1 MNRIADP
8 GFDQRVADWLEDDPD
23 NAPPIVLGTVLAA
36 FPSIPQ
42 RRGRF
47 APWRFLPMNTF
58 SRAAAAVLVA
68 ALALGGAVYLLGRT
82 TPSVGGPTATP
93 EVSPSPATASA
104 APTQLPASGLVPF
117 TSRQYGYTISVPAG
131 WGVRPAT
138 RVLDGMEPPWVSS
151 ETPTHPG
158 PDSTAV
164 DDVEGFGS
172 DRAGVPAGILVV
184 GASLTPPGATLA
196 SWTTG
201 TAGAACGSPTSQD
214 AITVDGESATLS
226 TFAACDGTFH
236 LWVTVLHGG
245 YAWHIVWLDLPG
257 SETADAVFF
266 EQVLATFRFGEVPA
280 TPSPS

>member
-1 MNRIADP
+1 MNRFADP

-42 RRGRF
+42 RGAWRTRWRF
-47 APWRFLPMNTF
+47 ATMFVPARL
-58 SRAAAAVLVA
+58 AATAVLVLLVA
-68 ALALGGAVYLLGRT
+68 GGGIYLLGRT
-82 TPSVGGPTATP
+82 NPSVGGPTATP
-93 EVSPSPATASA
+93 AASTTTAPP

-117 TSRQYGYTISVPAG
+117 TSPLYGYTVSVPKG

-138 RVLDGMEPPWVSS
+138 RMLDGMEAPWVTS
-151 ETPTHPG
+151 ETPTRPG
-158 PDSTAV
+158 PDSTAI
-164 DDVEGFGS
+164 DDVESSGN
-172 DRAGVPAGILVV
+172 DRPGAPEGALVV
-184 GASLTPPGATLA
+184 GASLTPPGATLE
-196 SWTTG
+196 SWTSG
-201 TAGAACGSPTSQD
+201 TAPATCGSPTSQD
-214 AITVDGESATLS
+214 SITVDGEAATLS
-226 TFAACDGTFH
+226 TFVACQGTSH

-266 EQVLATFRFGEVPA
+266 DQVLSTFRFGEVRP